1 MFKLNLTSLFQQ
13 ELLNTHYAPL
23 ALGNGYKRERGKKEE
38 ICQLNGGK
46 KKLKVSCQEQYDDNK
61 ENFQ

>member
-46 KKLKVSCQEQYDDNK
+46 KKAESFLSGIV
-61 ENFQ
+61 